1 MRGYEIARAKARG
14 EERLGNVLIAIER
27 LQISKKDITYN
38 LRILLDLLS
47 DPSKIGGEYQ
57 PSHKLK
63 LSKFKSVSLDAKV
76 ELTARIT
83 RRSFFIPSRSSPKVT
98 VVVVEARN
106 RLKAFPSVDAG
117 GERLVIHASQALLAY
132 VHYLGLKK
140 LSEPV
145 SIALK
150 SLSQWTQSKS
160 RKPLSIGIVCKRGE
174 SLFNKPGGKFRKILS
189 SIQCSTLRKQG
200 EVSDLSPCS
209 FHWQLLLTC
218 SPT

>member
-83 RRSFFIPSRSSPKVT
+83 RRSFFIPSRSSRKLSISRCNTNRTQWYRRKRSEGQVT
-98 VVVVEARN
+98 
-106 RLKAFPSVDAG
+106 SVTAQKLEPVSGDGQAG

-150 SLSQWTQSKS
+150 SLSQWCA
-160 RKPLSIGIVCKRGE
+160 L
-174 SLFNKPGGKFRKILS
+174 
-189 SIQCSTLRKQG
+189 
-200 EVSDLSPCS
+200 EVSVDFLAKGSSLVSVSRSNIDTVDLTLFSAVS
-209 FHWQLLLTC
+209 L
-218 SPT
+218 